1 MVAVAVI
8 CQFCSSHD
16 VIVREAF
23 SKKNPGLPQLGDIL
37 RLASFVAGLRSDE
50 DRGPVIPT
58 RVKHIRVGDLNKGS
72 LDLLLKGG
80 QLLLEYL
87 LLPFFFFFFFF
98 SFSFSFPFSPFPCP
112 SFFTLL

>member
-1 MVAVAVI
+1 MFAVAVI

-37 RLASFVAGLRSDE
+37 RLAFLCGLPPDVPSSDE

-58 RVKHIRVGDLNKGS
+58 PVKHVRVGDLNKGS

-87 LLPFFFFFFFF
+87 LLPFFFF
-98 SFSFSFPFSPFPCP
+98 SFSFSPFPCP